1 MERERLKNLALR
13 KVKQEQKTKPIAPCV
28 KCGNEAFLFDFR
40 RPVIVKTC
48 KNVEFKAVE
57 GSGGGFMSQSYH

>member
-28 KCGNEAFLFDFR
+28 KCGNEK
-40 RPVIVKTC
+40 IVLDYTQQDITRVC
-48 KNVEFKAVE
+48 KSEPCQFVDVVMVE
-57 GSGGGFMSQSYH
+57 GL